1 MHPGVVYLLDP
12 AKLGPAQTHRH
23 VTLFPLAAPPREP
36 AYIPLG
42 KALTE
47 GVLTIGEISESG
59 SVPTLRV
66 ENAGKTPVL
75 ILDGEELVGARQNR
89 VLNTTVLVPGLSTMT
104 VPVSCV
110 EQGRWSYQSRTFDV
124 SDAVMA
130 RKARYG
136 KSRSVSA
143 NLAMDRG
150 FQSDQGKVWDDVA
163 EVLSDVGAASPTGA
177 MREAYESK
185 RESLDAWAAHFPRIE
200 GQTGFL
206 CFIAGKPA
214 GLDALSRPEVYR
226 DVHDKLLRSYL
237 LDAISAKPSDGPE
250 EADPAAFL
258 DALAAL
264 PETAYPS
271 IGMGDDLRY
280 DGEAL
285 CGSAL
290 AVDGACVHCAF
301 FANEDRPASDTP
313 RDPGLGRMTNPS
325 VRRSRRRPYM
335 PEE

>member
-1 MHPGVVYLLDP
+1 MHTGVVYLLDP

-23 VTLFPLAAPPREP
+23 VTLFPITAPPREP

-42 KALTE
+42 RALAE
-47 GVLTIGEISESG
+47 GTLTIGEISEGG

-66 ENAGKTPVL
+66 ENAGKTAVL

-110 EQGRWSYQSRTFDV
+110 EQGRWSYQSRTFEA

-136 KSRSVSA
+136 KNRSVSA

-150 FQSDQGKVWDDVA
+150 FQSDQGRVWDDVA

-185 RESLDAWAAHFPRIE
+185 RESLDQWAAHFPCIE

-206 CFIAGKPA
+206 CFIAGKAA
-214 GLDALSRPEVYR
+214 GLDAISRPEVYR

-237 LDAISAKPSDGPE
+237 LDALSTKPGDGP
-250 EADPAAFL
+250 EADPAAFFE
-258 DALAAL
+258 ALTAL

-271 IGMGDDLRY
+271 IGMGEDLRY

-301 FANEDRPASDTP
+301 FANEDRPASEAP
-313 RDPGLGRMTNPS
+313 RDRGLGRMTNPS

-335 PEE
+335 REE